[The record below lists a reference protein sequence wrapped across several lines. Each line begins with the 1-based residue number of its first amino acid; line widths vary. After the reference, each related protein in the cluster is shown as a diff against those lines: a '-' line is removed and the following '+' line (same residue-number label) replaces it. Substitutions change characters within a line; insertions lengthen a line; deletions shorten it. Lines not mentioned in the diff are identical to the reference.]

1 MEEKTIDELLNEE
14 IADEIKALSELE
26 AGSKSLEGHY
36 DTFYKST
43 HPESFRNE

>member
-26 AGSKSLEGHY
+26 AGAMRNQQQLSDG
-36 DTFYKST
+36 
-43 HPESFRNE
+43 PSFTS